1 MIEKKIHGP
10 PTNPGT
16 LKTNGVLIDN
26 YLREYFNKY
35 FPLYGYHVT
44 SGYRTQAENAA
55 LPDASPDSS
64 HLYNL
69 GRDFVILDQ
78 SGEMIPED
86 LAKKLHSE
94 FFSDWKGYSYFSPSR
109 AQDDP
114 KGEKTY
120 HIHANLPREWSNKT
134 KWIGALLTAGA
145 GVFIVMKIWNSK
157 QVIKFRNSFKK
168 E

>member
-1 MIEKKIHGP
+1 MINQKIQGP

-16 LKTNGVLIDN
+16 LKTNGVLIDT

-35 FPLYGYHVT
+35 FPLYGYHIT

-55 LPDASPDSS
+55 IPGAAPDSS

-78 SGEMIPED
+78 SAQTISEEI
-86 LAKKLHSE
+86 AKKLHSE
-94 FFSDWKGYSYFSPSR
+94 FFTDWKGYSYFEPSSE
-109 AQDDP
+109 
-114 KGEKTY
+114 GEGY

-157 QVIKFRNSFKK
+157 QFIKFRNSFKK